1 MAPHTW
7 DFYAMHHAVR
17 LGLGLA
23 TLAAAMGAAA
33 QSAPTNL
40 QGVVVSGTTDDP
52 NSAPHGT
59 AAALAPSQ
67 GNLAAMEPESIL
79 NSNYIQTIASP
90 KSDYLALLELT
101 PSAINA
107 SPNGAGLSSK
117 SGTIRGFQDG
127 EYNVTFDGIPFS
139 DPGAFGHATTAFFP
153 APTLGEVI
161 VDRGPGTAST
171 LGNATF
177 GGTVALYSEPTTD
190 QPSGRLS
197 TMYGTGNTWQVAGEA
212 NTGTIASTGG
222 TQAFVNYSHLE
233 SDGLLQNAGL
243 HQDNLLFK
251 VRQPLGDHT
260 TITAVAD
267 FNKTSWNTFTAMPKR
282 ITDIYGLDYGGL
294 NRDPDSQSFSAYNVD
309 NRHADF
315 EYVELHTEY
324 DTWRLDNKLYSYGL
338 RDGGPGGVDLKGGTP
353 NAALLPHGGVPGAV
367 NQSAYRAWGDML
379 KVEKDFGS
387 GWTDSTLRG
396 GVWAERAYQEQHEV
410 TVDLQTFTPTTLRG
424 EPNDQIIDTNAHS
437 NSTHTFV
444 ELEWR
449 PATNLTLV
457 PGFKHIEYDRTLDGE
472 SNFLPVGGS
481 GHFSTNL
488 GSLSANYRFTPNLAG
503 YAQWAMGYQAPKV
516 NVIQGGDNSAVAPQ
530 KTTNYQAGLVW
541 KTATTVAD
549 ADVYYID
556 FDNMVNSVEE
566 PIGPAGTL
574 VDVFF
579 NQGGVIYKGV
589 EAEFTH
595 VLGGSGFSFTANGS
609 VNSAYVKATHLSIA
623 NAPSTTADVGFI
635 YDQGPFFG
643 SFLTK
648 YVGRRFTGAGQAANG
663 DPNRVLVPYNYTN
676 LNLGYRF
683 APDLRLQLSVNNLF
697 DHRTAI
703 QGSGA
708 DVDPTYYY
716 LSARNYTAE
725 LTYTF

>member
-1 MAPHTW
+1 
-7 DFYAMHHAVR
+7 MHHAVR
-17 LGLGLA
+17 FGLGLA
-23 TLAAAMGAAA
+23 TRALVPLVLVTPFAAFA
-33 QSAPTNL
+33 QSATNL
-40 QGVVVSGTTDDP
+40 EGLVVSGTSDDP
-52 NSAPHGT
+52 NHAPPGSAS
-59 AAALAPSQ
+59 ALAPSQ

-79 NSNYIQTIASP
+79 NSNYIQKIASP

-101 PSAINA
+101 PSAVNA

-127 EYNVTFDGIPFS
+127 EYNVTFDGIPFG
-139 DPGAFGHATTAFFP
+139 DPGAFGHATTAYFP
-153 APTLGEVI
+153 APSLGEVV

-190 QPSGRLS
+190 EPSGRLS
-197 TMYGTGNTWQVAGEA
+197 TMYGTASTWQVAGEA

-233 SDGLLQNAGL
+233 SDGQLQNAGL

-251 VRQPLGDHT
+251 VKQPFGDHT
-260 TITAVAD
+260 TVTAVAD
-267 FNKTSWNTFTAMPKR
+267 FNKVSWNTFTGMPKR
-282 ITDIYGLDYGGL
+282 ITDVFGKDYGGL
-294 NRDPDSQSFSAYNVD
+294 NRDPNSQSFSAYNVD
-309 NRHADF
+309 KRHADF
-315 EYVELHTEY
+315 EYVQVHTDY
-324 DTWRLDNKLYSYGL
+324 DTFRLDNKLYSYGL
-338 RDGGPGGVDLKGGTP
+338 RDGGPGGVDLRGGTP
-353 NAALLPHGGVPGAV
+353 NDALLPDGGVPGAV

-410 TVDLQTFTPTTLRG
+410 TVDLTTFTPKTLAG
-424 EPNDQIIDTNAHS
+424 DPDANIIDTNAHS

-449 PATNLTLV
+449 PSANLTLV
-457 PGFKHIEYDRTLDGE
+457 PGFKHIEYDRTLDGQ

-488 GSLSANYRFTPNLAG
+488 GSLSANYRFSPHLAG

-516 NVIQGGDNSAVAPQ
+516 NVIQGGDDSAVEPQ

-541 KTATTVAD
+541 KTPTTVAD

-556 FDNMVNSVEE
+556 FANMVNSVEE
-566 PIGPAGTL
+566 PIGPGGTP

-579 NQGGVIYKGV
+579 NQGGVIYEGI
-589 EAEFTH
+589 EAELTH
-595 VLGGSGFSFTANGS
+595 VLGHSGFSFTANGS
-609 VNSAYVKATHLSIA
+609 VNSAYVKTTHLQIS
-623 NAPSTTADVGFI
+623 NAPRSTADVGFI
-635 YDQGPFFG
+635 YDQGAFYG
-643 SFLTK
+643 SLLTK
-648 YVGRRFTGAGQAANG
+648 YVGRRYTGAGQAANG
-663 DPNRVLVPYNYTN
+663 NPNRKLPKYNYTN
-676 LNLGYRF
+676 FNIGYIF

-716 LSARNYTAE
+716 LTARNYTAQ